1 MIEAYITNLGKYNEG
16 SLQGEY
22 LKLPA
27 TTEEVQ
33 ALLSRIDV
41 DGVMYEE
48 TFITDYETNIS
59 GLSDCLGE
67 YESINELNYLATLL
81 DDMESGDIEKFEAA
95 IAYGE
100 YTGSV
105 QDLIN
110 LTQNLDRYDLY
121 HDISDHEELGR
132 YVMENME
139 GREIPEWME
148 GYFDYDGYGR
158 DFDFNEAG
166 NFVANGYVHNNG
178 DSFIEHYNG
187 RDDLP
192 EEHKIFAYPKPE
204 KSISKA
210 LTNYTKMI
218 NEQSQQ
224 AKTPTVEKPVTHVE
238 R

>member
-1 MIEAYITNLGKYNEG
+1 MIAAYITNLGKYNEG

-33 ALLSRIDV
+33 ALLSRINV

-59 GLSDCLGE
+59 GLKQCLDQ

-81 DDMESGDIEKFEAA
+81 DDMDKGELEKFEAA
-95 IAYGE
+95 IACGE
-100 YTGSV
+100 FSGSV
-105 QDLIN
+105 EDLIN

-121 HDISDHEELGR
+121 PDISDHEELGR
-132 YVMENME
+132 YVMENLE
-139 GREIPEWME
+139 GREIPDWME
-148 GYFDYDGYGR
+148 DYFDYDGYGR
-158 DFDFNEAG
+158 DFDINVG
-166 NFVANGYVHNNG
+166 GKFVG
-178 DSFIEHYNG
+178 DNYAYDNHDTFDKIYDGKN
-187 RDDLP
+187 LP

-204 KSISKA
+204 QSISKA

-218 NEQSQQ
+218 GEQLQQ
-224 AKTPTVEKPVTHVE
+224 AKTPTMEKPVTHAE